1 MSAVRALSG
10 QLACCPRTARSCRA
24 LRTKWLGYAA
34 LEIAE
39 DWHGVCHI
47 PGESFLTQS
56 RRTIM
61 KFETLML
68 KSFFAA
74 SLLVC
79 VLTFGAMITAQTN
92 APGAVATQ
100 VPVVAVANSQG

>member
-1 MSAVRALSG
+1 
-10 QLACCPRTARSCRA
+10 
-24 LRTKWLGYAA
+24 
-34 LEIAE
+34 
-39 DWHGVCHI
+39 
-47 PGESFLTQS
+47 
-56 RRTIM
+56 M